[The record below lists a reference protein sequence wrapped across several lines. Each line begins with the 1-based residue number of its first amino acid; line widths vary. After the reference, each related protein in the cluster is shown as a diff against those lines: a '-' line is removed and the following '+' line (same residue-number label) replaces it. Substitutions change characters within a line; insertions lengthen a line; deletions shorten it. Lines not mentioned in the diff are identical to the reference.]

1 MSATQSPDAYLQ
13 QIREHRSSE
22 SNFSALQQTLKSA
35 TKAAEESHNTMLAAD
50 LKEVEEKYA
59 AKYQK
64 AKETA
69 GSAWPE
75 FEKFV
80 TQFERALTSA
90 KQED

>member
-22 SNFSALQQTLKSA
+22 SNFAALHQTLEAA
-35 TKAAEESHNTMLAAD
+35 TKAAEESNNATLAAE
-50 LKEVEEKYA
+50 LKEVNEKYA
-59 AKYQK
+59 AEYQK
-64 AKETA
+64 AKETN
-69 GSAWPE
+69 GNAWPE

-90 KQED
+90 KKEA